1 MFNQPW
7 LIRVCSGA
15 LESWFSDKAE
25 SSLPAVF
32 RHSETEHS
40 TYEVDSDVDEA
51 LAIAA
56 HQLTKPQQ
64 KLDTQ
69 CALRIRLL
77 DIEASSI
84 PVSRRQLGET
94 GVISVDHWHRDLI
107 GDRGTMTRLTSLVRE
122 RSLNGEDR
130 IRRLNKYQLQLM
142 IARICEKEVGERP
155 THTAERCELLLGRRS
170 ELTADRELAVRELA
184 LARIPESAVRPVAYE
199 LYQSGG
205 SKLGLPNRDWFDALV
220 RLRDR
225 YTIHYMA
232 AQFVKA

>member
-1 MFNQPW
+1 
-7 LIRVCSGA
+7 
-15 LESWFSDKAE
+15 
-25 SSLPAVF
+25 
-32 RHSETEHS
+32 
-40 TYEVDSDVDEA
+40 
-51 LAIAA
+51 
-56 HQLTKPQQ
+56 
-64 KLDTQ
+64 
-69 CALRIRLL
+69 
-77 DIEASSI
+77 
-84 PVSRRQLGET
+84 
-94 GVISVDHWHRDLI
+94 
-107 GDRGTMTRLTSLVRE
+107 
-122 RSLNGEDR
+122 
-130 IRRLNKYQLQLM
+130 M

-205 SKLGLPNRDWFDALV
+205 SKWVCRTVTGSTALV